1 MSPKAAALQSLI
13 EEQDEDR
20 LRKEQSMAV
29 ALAEAAAEAQ
39 AEYEEY
45 EASEE
50 GEDDEGQTLLT
61 FDEDAPLDEE
71 LVAAANLYWKDTDEA
86 EAAAR
91 KLTAGGVTLGVVAE
105 CTNPLARKNPKW

>member
-86 EAAAR
+86 EAAAQ
-91 KLTAGGVTLGVVAE
+91 GGVGSIVGCVVDQ
-105 CTNPLARKNPKW
+105 R